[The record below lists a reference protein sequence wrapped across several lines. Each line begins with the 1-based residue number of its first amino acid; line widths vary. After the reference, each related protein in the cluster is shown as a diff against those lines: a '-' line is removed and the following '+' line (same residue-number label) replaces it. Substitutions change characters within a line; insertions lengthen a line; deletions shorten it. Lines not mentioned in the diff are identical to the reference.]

1 MERIRDIS
9 LTVVAILC
17 LVTAGQQHVFAQD
30 PTPDDTTS
38 TGIGGDDSTASES
51 SGDGD
56 SSLFLYYPFEDN
68 SNMGGMGEDNLM
80 YLNNPSNIE
89 SNIEY
94 DPETGQYNITQTIG
108 DEDYRNPSYMTFEE
122 YKEYDMDKA
131 LNEYWYQKAKAESFE
146 LERGSAPTVLDKFGL
161 KGFSGAV
168 DIRPQ
173 GSAELT
179 FAIKTNKTDNP
190 ALPEKT
196 RKTTTFDFEEK
207 IQMSV
212 TGSIG
217 DKLQL
222 TTNYNTEATF
232 DFENKMKLEYSGDE
246 DEIIK
251 KIEAGNVSLPLS
263 GSLITGSQ
271 TLFGIKTQMQ
281 FGKLMVTSVFSQEKG
296 KKSEIDVKGGAQT
309 SEFIIKA
316 DQYEDNKHYFLAEYF
331 KDNYETALENLPL
344 INSGVNITKV
354 QVWVTSRLGQT
365 KNTRNIVAFMALG
378 EQETGY
384 HDDTGFIL
392 ANPNFSA
399 QYPAA
404 SPYAPDSGS
413 NNLLSELLTNYAAI
427 RDINQVNSTM
437 QLTPLVPAKDYEK
450 IESARMLS
458 NSEFKYNPLL
468 GFISLNSA
476 LANDEVLAVAFQY
489 TFNGET
495 YQVGEFTND
504 GIAGDTT
511 LIVKLL
517 KSTEINTG
525 LPTWDL
531 MMKNIYS
538 IGSYNVQQQG
548 FELNIMYQDPEVG
561 TPANYLKEGHP
572 DYVQGIPLLKVFNL
586 DKLNY
591 NLDPQPDGRF
601 DFINGVTINTSNG
614 RVYFPVLEPFGQYLE
629 DKITGEKDGNKD
641 DNLTVIAN
649 KYTYKELYE
658 MTRNDAQQEHPDK
671 NRFSLMGQ
679 YQSSSSSEISLNAMN
694 IPQGSVTVTAGG
706 NKLTE
711 NVDYTIDYALG
722 RVKII
727 NEGILNSGT
736 PIKISFESNT
746 LFAIQSKTLIGSRFD
761 YKLSKDFNVGGTIL
775 HLTERPITQKINI
788 GDEPIS
794 NTIWGMDA
802 DYRTQVPFLT
812 KMVDALPLISTK
824 APSSLTINGEFA
836 NLIPGH
842 SRAVT
847 KEGISYIDDFEGS
860 RSTIDLKSIS
870 SWVLASTPLGA
881 ADAGGSVLFPE
892 AAYTDSL
899 VYGYNRAR
907 LAWYVI
913 DPLFARDNSLTPDY
927 IKDAPMQSN
936 DYMREVLET
945 ELFPSKTRPAGQLP
959 NLAVFDMAYYP
970 NERGPYN
977 YDTENV
983 NADGTFANPED
994 RWGGIMRSITTNDF
1008 EATNIEFIEFWMMDP
1023 FHNSQGFENK
1033 TGGDLYFNLGSVS
1046 EDVLKDGRKSF
1057 ENGLPST
1064 QDTTGLVDETAW
1076 GRVPSQSQNIVDA
1089 FSNDPGS
1096 RSYQDIGLDG
1106 LNDVDEATYF
1116 NDFLTALQPTLNSA
1130 AYDSLVSDPSS
1141 DKYNYFRGKKYD
1153 DAKKNILDRY
1163 HYYNGLEGNSTTTET
1178 SPEDYPT
1185 SATTLPN
1192 KEDINRDNTLAEK
1205 ESYYQYRVS
1214 LRPQDMDEV
1223 GKNHITDIV
1232 VGSGK
1237 RDDGSTIDV
1246 KWYQFK
1252 IPVHKPERTIGTIQD
1267 FKSIRFVRMFYHGFT
1282 DTVICRFAKFGL
1294 VRSEWR
1300 KFECT
1305 DQNDCLDDGDLV
1317 MDDDF
1322 DETTFDVSVVNIE
1335 ENGTRYPVNYVIP
1348 PGIIRELDFTD
1359 QNQRALNEQS
1369 LSMKVCGLEDGHSRA
1384 AYKVVDFDF
1393 RSYKKLK
1400 MFIHAEDAS
1409 GESLTKNGDLRVF
1422 IRLGS
1427 DFTENYYE
1435 YEIPLTLTPW
1445 GTTKEDP
1452 DAIWPEA
1459 NHFDFEFS
1467 VLHKVK
1473 RDRNEANWPVAVKF
1487 PENGTP
1493 DGANLIYVKGNPDL
1507 SRLKTIMIGVRNPKK
1522 LSAGSSDDGQD
1533 KCAEIWV
1540 NELRLS
1546 DFDENA
1552 GWAANTRITAKMAN
1566 FAIMNLSGNVR
1577 TPGFGSIDKKVAE
1590 RDRETSLAYDLSS
1603 TVQLGRFIP
1612 DKVGI
1617 KIPMYVGISEQVK
1630 KPQYNPLDRDILM
1643 KDALESYDPSKQ
1655 DSLKKVVRD
1664 YTKRKSLNF
1673 TNVQKS
1679 RGKGSKKPHIYD
1691 IENIALT
1698 YAYTEDSHQDIET
1711 EYDDAYT
1718 HRGALNYN
1726 FSNKPKNFK
1735 PFGKA
1740 KVLRK
1745 NKYLRIVKDFNF
1757 YLMPSRLSFRT
1768 DLNRSFSEAKPRN
1781 TSGYDLIIDPV
1792 FAKTFLWN
1800 RDYNLKYDLSRALKF
1815 DFKATNRAIVDEP
1828 PGRIDTDEKKDSIKT
1843 NLYNFGRNTNY
1854 RHAANASFTVPL
1866 SKIPLTNWLSA
1877 TTRYG
1882 ATFDWIGSPLGFQ
1895 DANDVYIGHTIKNS
1909 NTKSINGQA
1918 NMVTLYNK
1926 VKYLKKIN
1934 KKYGKRRGNKPRAPE
1949 YKTVQYEKDNL
1960 TFKAR
1965 KPKKFFHNLE
1975 TKDITSVEVFDSK
1988 GKKIQ
1993 GKIFIESKNK
2003 ITYELKNDLI
2013 NARIVI
2019 QARKK
2024 RGLDGEKLLELT
2036 ARTAMS
2042 VRKVSITYTENN
2054 GSTLP
2059 GYLPTSKV
2067 IGQNFDVQ
2075 APGYDFLFGWQPG
2088 HSFLI
2093 DNKTDEEIKRDRE
2106 DWLDSRADLDWITSS
2121 PSQFNSFMQS
2131 NTRNL
2136 NIKATVE
2143 LLPGL
2148 RLDIT
2153 GTRNYTRNYT
2163 EVFRDTSGVGQYV
2176 HLSPR
2181 ESGNY
2186 TISFFSLGS
2195 AFATDNDAHISKIF
2209 EAFGNDRAG
2218 VSQELADEYSQR
2230 NPSASN
2236 PIQGFGNT
2244 SQEVLIPA
2252 FLEAYGGV
2260 SSSTVLF
2267 DPFMKVP
2274 KPNWRVTYDG
2284 LTQIPWFNKRF
2295 KRVTVG
2301 HGYRCTFSISSYE
2314 TNLLYDDPNN
2324 EGYTEA
2330 TDINGNY
2337 LSKYAINQMVIS
2349 EQLSPLIKVD
2359 MTWKNSLITRFEIKK
2374 TRNLTMSFTNNQ
2386 LTEVKGNELII
2397 GAGYRLKDVKIPIQ
2411 SKGKP
2416 KELKSDLNVK
2426 ADFSI
2431 RSNTTI
2437 VRKLVEETN
2446 TPLKGQ
2452 RILSI
2457 NVTADYAI
2465 NRRFNIQA
2473 FYKRTGTKPF
2483 VSNLFNTSQSSAGI
2497 TIRFQLAP

>member
-1 MERIRDIS
+1 MKS
-9 LTVVAILC
+9 LTVLAILC
-17 LVTAGQQHVFAQD
+17 LVFTRQCEVFAQAPD
-30 PTPDDTTS
+30 TSGTPAGAPDSTVTESPDD
-38 TGIGGDDSTASES
+38 DDSAPE
-51 SGDGD
+51 
-56 SSLFLYYPFEDN
+56 LFYPFEDN
-68 SNMGGMGEDNLM
+68 TGMGGAGDDNPM
-80 YLNNPSNIE
+80 YLKNPSNIE
-89 SNIEY
+89 SKIEY
-94 DPETGQYNITQTIG
+94 DPVTGQYNMTQKIG
-108 DEDYRNPSYMTFEE
+108 DEHYRNPSFMTFEE
-122 YKEYDMDKA
+122 YNAYDMDRAMK
-131 LNEYWYQKAKAESFE
+131 EYWYQKAKSESFDS
-146 LERGSAPTVLDKFGL
+146 ERTSTPMEGL
-161 KGFSGAV
+161 KNKFIPSGLTGLV

-196 RKTTTFDFEEK
+196 RKTTTFDFDEK

-232 DFENKMKLEYSGDE
+232 DFENRMKLEYSGDE

-281 FGKLMVTSVFSQEKG
+281 FGKLMMTSVFSQEKG

-316 DQYEDNKHYFLAEYF
+316 DQYEDNKHFFLAEFF
-331 KDNYETALENLPL
+331 KDNYESALANLPL
-344 INSGVNITKV
+344 INSGVNIKKV

-365 KNTRNIVAFMALG
+365 NNTRNIVAFMALG
-378 EQETGY
+378 EQDTAY
-384 HDDTGFIL
+384 LDDFGFITASPIPPLPL
-392 ANPNFSA
+392 ATPYDPAVGSNDLLNNLIMNFS
-399 QYPAA
+399 
-404 SPYAPDSGS
+404 D
-413 NNLLSELLTNYAAI
+413 I
-427 RDINQVNSTM
+427 RDINQVNKTLA
-437 QLTPLVPAKDYEK
+437 LTPLVAAKDYEK

-458 NSEFKYNPLL
+458 NSEFRFNPLL
-468 GFISLNSA
+468 GYISLNSS

-495 YQVGEFTND
+495 FQVGEFTND
-504 GIAGDTT
+504 GISGDTT

-517 KSTEINTG
+517 KSTEVNTK

-538 IGSYNVQQQG
+538 IGSFNVQQEG

-561 TPANYLKEGHP
+561 TPANYLKEGITNI
-572 DYVQGIPLLKVFNL
+572 VKGVPLLKVFNL
-586 DKLNY
+586 DNLNY
-591 NLDPQPDGRF
+591 NNDPQPDGRF

-614 RVYFPVLEPFGQYLE
+614 RIFFPVLEPFGQFLH
-629 DKITGEKDGNKD
+629 DKITGLA
-641 DNLTVIAN
+641 DNQYDENLIVTAN
-649 KYTYKELYE
+649 KFVYKELYE

-761 YKLSKDFNVGGTIL
+761 YKVSKDFNVGGTIL

-788 GDEPIS
+788 GDEPSS

-802 DYRTQVPFLT
+802 DYRTQLPILT
-812 KMVDALPLISTK
+812 KAVDALPLISTK
-824 APSSLTINGEFA
+824 APSSFTVNGEFA

-842 SRAVT
+842 SRAVG

-881 ADAGGSVLFPE
+881 LDPGGSPLFPE
-892 AAYTDSL
+892 AQYTDSL
-899 VYGYNRAR
+899 VYGKNRAR
-907 LAWYVI
+907 IAWYVV
-913 DPLFARDNSLTPDY
+913 DPLFARDNSLTPDH
-927 IKDAPMQSN
+927 IKDAPVQSN
-936 DYMREVLET
+936 EFMREVLET
-945 ELFPSKTRPAGQLP
+945 ELFPNKTRPAGQLP

-970 NERGPYN
+970 SERGPYN
-977 YDTENV
+977 YDTNMV
-983 NADGTFANPED
+983 NADGSFSNPED

-1023 FHNSQGFENK
+1023 FYSGTGAQGMVNS

-1057 ENGLPST
+1057 ENGLPSSEVVE
-1064 QDTTGLVDETAW
+1064 GVDETAW
-1076 GRVPSQSQNIVDA
+1076 GRVPTFSQNIVDA
-1089 FSNDPGS
+1089 FSNDQNS
-1096 RSYQDIGLDG
+1096 RRFQDVGLDG
-1106 LNDVDEATYF
+1106 LSDADEETHFAS
-1116 NDFLTALQPTLNSA
+1116 FLA
-1130 AYDSLVSDPSS
+1130 AMKPVLTQAAFDSLESDPSS
-1141 DKYNYFRGKKYD
+1141 DNYSYFRGTKQD
-1153 DAKKNILDRY
+1153 DNELNILDRY
-1163 HYYNGLEGNSTTTET
+1163 HFFNGLEGNSPTTES
-1178 SPEDYPT
+1178 SPEDFPT
-1185 SATTLPN
+1185 SSTTLPN

-1214 LRPQDMDEV
+1214 LRPQDMEI

-1232 VGSGK
+1232 QGNGQ
-1237 RDDGSTIDV
+1237 RDDGSIIDV
-1246 KWYQFK
+1246 RWFQFK
-1252 IPVHKPERTIGTIQD
+1252 IPIRKPERTIGTIQD
-1267 FKSIRFVRMFYHGFT
+1267 FKSIRFVRMFYHGFQ
-1282 DTVICRFAKFGL
+1282 DTVVCRFAKFGL

-1300 KFECT
+1300 KYECV
-1305 DQNDCLDDGDLV
+1305 DQNNCLEAGDYV
-1317 MDDDF
+1317 TDDDF

-1335 ENGTRYPVNYVIP
+1335 ENGEREPVNYEIP

-1359 QNQRALNEQS
+1359 QNQRLLNEQS
-1369 LSMKVCGLEDGHSRA
+1369 LSLKVCDLEDGNSRA
-1384 AYKVVDFDF
+1384 AYKVVDFDI

-1400 MFIHAEDAS
+1400 MFVHAEDAS
-1409 GESLTKNGDLRVF
+1409 GEGITRNGDLRIFV
-1422 IRLGS
+1422 RLGS
-1427 DFTENYYE
+1427 DFTDNYYE
-1435 YEIPLTLTPW
+1435 YEIPLTITPA
-1445 GTTKEDP
+1445 GTTKED
-1452 DAIWPEA
+1452 AELIWPEQ

-1467 VLHKVK
+1467 SLFKVK
-1473 RDRNEANWPVAVKF
+1473 RERNEKNWPIQVRF
-1487 PENGTP
+1487 PENGAP
-1493 DGANLIYVKGNPDL
+1493 DGNNLIYVRGNPDL
-1507 SRLKTIMIGVRNPKK
+1507 SRLKTMMIGIRNPKK
-1522 LSAGSSDDGQD
+1522 TSASGADDGQD

-1546 DFDENA
+1546 DFDESA
-1552 GWAANTRITAKMAN
+1552 GWAANTRITAKLAD
-1566 FAIMNLSGNVR
+1566 FAIVNMSGNVR
-1577 TPGFGSIDKKVAE
+1577 TPGFGSIEKKVNE
-1590 RDRETSLAYDLSS
+1590 RDRETTLQYDVSS

-1617 KIPMYVGISEQVK
+1617 KIPMYVGVSEEIK

-1643 KDALESYDPSKQ
+1643 KDALKDYDPARQ

-1664 YTKRKSLNF
+1664 YTKRRSLNF
-1673 TNVQKS
+1673 TNVQKT

-1698 YAYTEDSHQDIET
+1698 YAYTEDLHQDIET
-1711 EYDDAYT
+1711 EFQTTRT

-1726 FSNKPKNFK
+1726 FSNRPKNYK
-1735 PFGKA
+1735 PFGKVKA
-1740 KVLRK
+1740 LRK
-1745 NKYLRIVKDFNF
+1745 KKYLRVVKDFNF
-1757 YLMPSRLSFRT
+1757 FLMPSQLSFRT
-1768 DLNRSFSEAKPRN
+1768 DMNRSFSEAKPRN
-1781 TSGYDLIIDPV
+1781 TSGLDLIIDTV

-1800 RDYNLKYDLSRALKF
+1800 RAYDLKYDLSKALKF
-1815 DFKATNRAIVDEP
+1815 DFKANNRAVIDEP
-1828 PGRIDTDEKKDSIKT
+1828 PKRIDQQWKKDSIKK
-1843 NLYNFGRNTNY
+1843 NIADFGRTTNY
-1854 RHAANASFTVPL
+1854 NHSANASFTVPL

-1877 TTRYG
+1877 TVRYG
-1882 ATFDWIGSPLGFQ
+1882 STFDWMGAPLGLV
-1895 DANDVYIGHTIKNS
+1895 DANDVAIGHTIRNS
-1909 NTKSINGQA
+1909 NNKSLNSQA

-1934 KKYGKRRGNKPRAPE
+1934 KKYGRRRGNKPKPIE
-1949 YKTVQYEKDNL
+1949 YVTVKYEKSNL
-1960 TFKAR
+1960 KFKAR
-1965 KPKKFFHNLE
+1965 KPKKFFHNLD
-1975 TKDITSVEVFDSK
+1975 TKDVTSVEVFDSK
-1988 GKKIQ
+1988 GKKIK
-1993 GKIFIESKNK
+1993 GKIFIENKNK
-2003 ITYELKNDLI
+2003 ITYELKNDLEG
-2013 NARIVI
+2013 ARIVI
-2019 QARKK
+2019 QAKKK
-2024 RGLDGEKLLELT
+2024 RGLDMKKVLELS

-2054 GSTLP
+2054 GSVLP
-2059 GYLPTSKV
+2059 GYLPRTKV
-2067 IGQNFDVQ
+2067 IGQSLDAQ
-2075 APGYDFLFGWQPG
+2075 APGYKFLFGGQPG
-2088 HSFLI
+2088 YSFLF
-2093 DNKTDEEIKRDRE
+2093 DNKTDEEVKQERE
-2106 DWLDSRADLDWITSS
+2106 DWLDSRAEQGWITSS
-2121 PSQFNSFMQS
+2121 ASQFNSFSQS
-2131 NTRNL
+2131 TSRNL
-2136 NIKATVE
+2136 NIKATVQ

-2148 RLDIT
+2148 RIDVT
-2153 GTRNYTRNYT
+2153 GTRNFTNNYT
-2163 EVFRDTSGVGQYV
+2163 EVFRDTSLDGSGQYV
-2176 HLSPR
+2176 HLNPE

-2195 AFATDNDAHISKIF
+2195 AFSSDDDDNISKIF
-2209 EAFGNDRAG
+2209 EEFANSRAA
-2218 VSQELADEYSQR
+2218 VSQELSKEYDAR
-2230 NPSASN
+2230 NPNATNS
-2236 PIQGFGNT
+2236 IQGFGNT

-2260 SSSTVLF
+2260 RASSVIF
-2267 DPFMKVP
+2267 DPFMKIP
-2274 KPNWRVTYDG
+2274 KPNWRLTYDG
-2284 LTQIPWFNKRF
+2284 LTKIPVLAKHFR
-2295 KRVTVG
+2295 RITIG
-2301 HGYRCTFSISSYE
+2301 HGYRSTFSISSFN
-2314 TNLLYDDPNN
+2314 TNLLYQDPGNN
-2324 EGYTEA
+2324 GFTEEV
-2330 TDINGNY
+2330 DVNGDF
-2337 LSKYAINQMVIS
+2337 LSKFNINQVVIS

-2386 LTEVKGNELII
+2386 LTEVRSNELII
-2397 GAGYRLKDVKIPIQ
+2397 GGGYRFKDVKIPIKT
-2411 SKGKP
+2411 SGKK
-2416 KELKSDLNVK
+2416 KELQSDLNLK

-2437 VRKLVEETN
+2437 VRKLVEQTN
-2446 TPLKGQ
+2446 TPLRGQ

-2465 NRRFNIQA
+2465 NRRFNIRA
-2473 FYKRTGTKPF
+2473 FYTRRGTKPF
-2483 VSNLFNTSQSSAGI
+2483 VSNLFNTSSSSAGV
-2497 TIRFQLAP
+2497 TIRFQLSA